1 MTNGVAGPA
10 GTMRGAVAGSL
21 LALAVSAC
29 GGGGSGGGVGST
41 PTPTPSPTP
50 TPTPVPTPTPTPTS
64 PPPGYV
70 ITPRSQ
76 QPTRSSQDDTEFR
89 RNYTAFEY
97 VNALYALDNGWTGQ
111 GVKVAVIDDGVKSVS
126 ELSGKISPLSRDY
139 GTITQGGVTRD
150 RNVIGDDDA
159 DHGTAVAT
167 VIAGLNNGSGIQ
179 GIAPGAEIVALRI
192 SEVDRDTTVEDDRET
207 LGIGLEDA
215 VAYAGSLGIKVINA
229 SFAKIDADVAD
240 VAWTQLVAGYTAT
253 GGLFVNSAGNESR
266 ANADGYLDLDS
277 SNRDGWLFVVA
288 LDDNETSYQLASYSN
303 QCGARAMD
311 RCVGAMGTNAAQ
323 AVDGSLV
330 FFSGTSSAAPQ
341 VSGLAALILSKW
353 PQLSGIQAGQVILHT
368 ARDIGAAGVDPVY
381 GHGLIDVRAA
391 LSPVNPKLSNG
402 AVQSAAASTTMV
414 LPGAVGASGFAA
426 RALGSITVLDAYGR
440 DFSGDLSGLVVR
452 PGADSRWLDRRVQV
466 QANAGAASFAT
477 PQLRAS
483 AGFTA
488 LRSGYRDAAGVEQL
502 RTMLTSGEVAVRS
515 GKAWLTASLNST
527 DAVADEF
534 LGLAPSADAVFAYS
548 LVANLAVGARYPLAG
563 GVLGVETVGGRTDYG
578 SARGAVVS
586 WRTRGT
592 TFKTGII
599 DEQGVVFGTP
609 TGSGALRFGDG
620 ARTLFAEAAQDLTLG
635 RWRLSGYASLGAT
648 RLDMA
653 GDMLLT
659 HAGTM
664 VTNRFG
670 LTAGRALA
678 GGRMTFGLAQ
688 PLTVISGKGT
698 YTVGSGYD
706 LASRSLL
713 FTNRSVDFRGRIDPL
728 VTFGFERGGEHSQ
741 LRMGLAGTL
750 DASDMRALGTWRLVL
765 P

>member
-1 MTNGVAGPA
+1 
-10 GTMRGAVAGSL
+10 MRGAIAVSL

-29 GGGGSGGGVGST
+29 GGGGGGGVGST
-41 PTPTPSPTP
+41 PTPIPAPTP
-50 TPTPVPTPTPTPTS
+50 TPTPAPTPTPTP

-70 ITPRSQ
+70 ITPRAQ

-126 ELSGKISPLSRDY
+126 ELSGKISSLSRDY
-139 GTITQGGVTRD
+139 GTLTQGGVTRD
-150 RNVIGDDDA
+150 RNVIGDDEA

-192 SEVDRDTTVEDDRET
+192 SEINLDTTVEDDRET
-207 LGIGLEDA
+207 LGIGLEEA
-215 VAYAGSLGIKVINA
+215 VTYAGALGIKVINA
-229 SFAKIDADVAD
+229 SFAKVDAEVAD
-240 VAWTQLVAGYTAT
+240 AAWTRMIAGYAAT
-253 GGLFVNSAGNESR
+253 GGLFVNSAGNETG
-266 ANADGYLDLDS
+266 ANADGYLDLDA

-303 QCGARAMD
+303 QCGTRAMD

-330 FFSGTSSAAPQ
+330 FFGGTSSAAPQ

-353 PQLSGIQAGQVILHT
+353 PQLSGVQAGQVILNT
-368 ARDIGAAGVDPVY
+368 ARDIGAAGVDPVF

-391 LSPVNPKLSNG
+391 LSPVNPTLSNG
-402 AVQSAAASTTMV
+402 AAQTSVAGTAMV

-426 RALGSITVLDAYGR
+426 KALGSVTVLDAYGR

-466 QANAGAASFAT
+466 QANAGAASIAT

-483 AGFTA
+483 AGFTS

-548 LVANLAVGARYPLAG
+548 PVANLAVGARYPLAG

-586 WRTRGT
+586 WRTSGT
-592 TFKTGII
+592 TFKTGMI

-620 ARTLFAEAAQDLTLG
+620 ARTVFAEASQDLSLG
-635 RWRLSGYASLGAT
+635 RWHLSGYASLGAT
-648 RLDMA
+648 QLDMA

-670 LTAGRALA
+670 LTAGRALG
-678 GGRMTFGLAQ
+678 GGRMTFGIAQ
-688 PLTVISGKGT
+688 PLTVISGEGT

-713 FTNRSVDFRGRIDPL
+713 FTNRSVDFGGRIDPL

-741 LRMGLAGTL
+741 LRVGLAANVGV
-750 DASDMRALGTWRLVL
+750 SDVRALGTWRLTL

>member
-1 MTNGVAGPA
+1 MRNGVAGPV
-10 GTMRGAVAGSL
+10 GKVRDVLAVSF
-21 LALAVSAC
+21 LALAVAGC
-29 GGGGSGGGVGST
+29 GGGGGGAVNST
-41 PTPTPSPTP
+41 PTPTPSPSPSP
-50 TPTPVPTPTPTPTS
+50 TPTPVPTPTPTP

-70 ITPRSQ
+70 ITPRGQ
-76 QPTRSSQDDTEFR
+76 QPVRSSQDDTEFR

-111 GVKVAVIDDGVKSVS
+111 GVRVAVIDDGVKEVS
-126 ELSGKISPLSRDY
+126 ELRGKISPLSRDY
-139 GTITQGGVTRD
+139 GTVTQNGVTRD

-167 VIAGLNNGSGIQ
+167 VIAGRNDGSGIQ

-192 SEVDRDTTVEDDRET
+192 SEIDLDATDPDDRET
-207 LGIGLEDA
+207 LGIGFEEA
-215 VAYAGSLGIKVINA
+215 MAYAGANGIKVVNA
-229 SFAKIDADVAD
+229 SVAKLDAEVPDPAWTRMVAD
-240 VAWTQLVAGYTAT
+240 YAAT
-253 GGLFVNSAGNESR
+253 GGLFVNSAGNESG
-266 ANADGYLDLDS
+266 ANADGYLDLDA

-288 LDDNETSYQLASYSN
+288 IDDTETSYQLTSYSN
-303 QCGARAMD
+303 RCGAVAMD

-323 AVDGSLV
+323 DVDGSLI
-330 FFSGTSSAAPQ
+330 FFAGTSSAAPQ

-353 PQLSGIQAGQVILHT
+353 PQLSGVQAGQVILNT
-368 ARDIGAAGVDPVY
+368 ARDIGAAGVDPVF

-391 LSPVNPKLSNG
+391 LSPVNPTLSNG
-402 AVQSAAASTTMV
+402 VAQTSVAGAAMV

-426 RALGSITVLDAYGR
+426 KALGAVTVLDAYGR

-452 PGADSRWLDRRVQV
+452 PGNDRRWLDRRVQV

-483 AGFTA
+483 AGFTS
-488 LRSGYRDAAGVEQL
+488 LRTGLRDAAGAEQL

-515 GKAWLTASLNST
+515 GKAWFTASLNST

-548 LVANLAVGARYPLAG
+548 PVATLSIGARYPLAG
-563 GVLGVETVGGRTDYG
+563 GMLGVETVGGRAEYG

-592 TFKTGII
+592 TLKTGLI
-599 DEQGVVFGTP
+599 DEEGVVFGTP
-609 TGSGALRFGDG
+609 TGRGALRFGDG
-620 ARTLFAEAAQDLTLG
+620 ARTVFAEASQEVRMG
-635 RWRLSGYASLGAT
+635 HWRLSGYASLGAT
-648 RLDMA
+648 KIDRA

-659 HAGTM
+659 RANTM

-670 LTAGRALA
+670 LTAGHTLA
-678 GGRMTFGLAQ
+678 GGRMTFGIAQ
-688 PLTVISGKGT
+688 PLTVIAGKGT
-698 YTVGSGYD
+698 YTAGSGYD

-713 FTNRSVDFRGRIDPL
+713 FTDRSVDFRGRIDPL
-728 VTFGFERGGEHSQ
+728 VTFGFERGGRSSQ
-741 LRMGLAGTL
+741 LRMGLSGTL
-750 DASDMRALGTWRLVL
+750 DASDVRALGTWRLVL